1 MPEIRI
7 TPKRPVYEEYAGY
20 PEIVQIYHQYDLYL
34 EDCRGLTREEMQKLS
49 ARTVIQQLLV
59 LSQMN
64 EEEFKELQRSVENH
78 IPSTRHQLKYD
89 REFIQD
95 TVRMKE
101 YGA

>member
-7 TPKRPVYEEYAGY
+7 TPKKPVCEEYADY

-34 EDCRGLTREEMQKLS
+34 DDCRGLPREEMQRLS

-59 LSQMN
+59 LAQMN
-64 EEEFKELQRSVENH
+64 EEEYRELERSVENH
-78 IPSTRHQLKYD
+78 IPSTRYQLKYD
-89 REFIQD
+89 WEFIQD
-95 TVRMKE
+95 TVRMKA